1 VCVGPF
7 LKYEENINWENHA
20 REGTI
25 KLIKEEEKQTLYREH
40 Q

>member
-20 REGTI
+20 REGTM
-25 KLIKEEEKQTLYREH
+25 EQ
-40 Q
+40 